1 MKNKSLLV
9 IKIQD
14 GSCKREAKRTVAI
27 AHIFMVLFWKY
38 FGALLVSFVHGKVNT
53 RISQPFCKALLVG
66 KVNTRSIVGFNYIWR
81 SFFVYINHCDQAI
94 QGYEFFVI
102 FIRFDNQMKYFGA
115 LLVCIWTS

>member
-66 KVNTRSIVGFNYIWR
+66 KEIFWSTAGLYMDKLIPEFCNLFVG
-81 SFFVYINHCDQAI
+81 HCWL
-94 QGYEFFVI
+94 E
-102 FIRFDNQMKYFGA
+102 K
-115 LLVCIWTS
+115 